1 MANLYEITQD
11 YMTILGMMEDPE
23 LDPQTLAD
31 TMEAVE
37 GELEVKAENYAKVI
51 RNLEGDIAAIKGEV
65 ERLSAKKKTL
75 ENNIKNM
82 KSALM
87 MAMETTGKTKF
98 KTELFSFGIRKNAP
112 AVVMDESYIEN
123 IPERFLKYSEPT
135 INKSAIK
142 EAIQNGED
150 LEGLAHLEQS
160 ESITIK

>member
-11 YMTILGMMEDPE
+11 YMTILAMMEDPE

-98 KTELFSFGIRKNAP
+98 KTELFSFSVRNNAP
-112 AVVMDESYIEN
+112 KVVMDEEYIKN
-123 IPERFLKYSEPT
+123 VPERFLKYSEPT
-135 INKSAIK
+135 INRSAIK
-142 EAIQNGED
+142 EAIQNGEN

-160 ESITIK
+160 KSITIR

>member
-11 YMTILGMMEDPE
+11 YMTILAMMEDPE

-112 AVVMDESYIEN
+112 AVVMDEPYIEN
-123 IPERFLKYSEPT
+123 VPERFLKYSEPT